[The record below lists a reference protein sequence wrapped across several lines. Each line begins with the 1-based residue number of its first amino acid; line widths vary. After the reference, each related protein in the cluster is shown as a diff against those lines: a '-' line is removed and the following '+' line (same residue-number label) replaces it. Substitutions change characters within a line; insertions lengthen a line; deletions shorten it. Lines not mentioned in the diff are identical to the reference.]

1 MLKMDKIIRY
11 IHNRLLYT
19 QKTLSVAESCTGG
32 LTSKILTDFPG
43 SSRYFILGVIT
54 YSNESKIKI
63 LGIPAKLIAKKGAVS
78 KEIAEKMAYSIRR
91 IAKTDY
97 GIGITGIAGPTG
109 ATADKPV
116 GRVFI
121 AVSNNKKVISKKFL
135 FKGKRTSIRNQASL
149 NSLKLLKSLLK

>member
-1 MLKMDKIIRY
+1 MDKIIRY

>member
-1 MLKMDKIIRY
+1 MDRIRVY
-11 IHNRLLYT
+11 IYNRLLCT

-32 LTSKILTDFPG
+32 LTSKILTDLPG

-54 YSNESKIKI
+54 YSNKSKTKI
-63 LGIPAKLIAKKGAVS
+63 LGIPAKLIVKKGAVS
-78 KEIAEKMAYSIRR
+78 KEVAEKMAHSIRR

-97 GIGITGIAGPTG
+97 SIGITGIAGPTG

-116 GRVFI
+116 GTVFI

-135 FKGKRTSIRNQASL
+135 FKGKRSSIRNQASL
-149 NSLKLLKSLLK
+149 SSLKLLKSILK